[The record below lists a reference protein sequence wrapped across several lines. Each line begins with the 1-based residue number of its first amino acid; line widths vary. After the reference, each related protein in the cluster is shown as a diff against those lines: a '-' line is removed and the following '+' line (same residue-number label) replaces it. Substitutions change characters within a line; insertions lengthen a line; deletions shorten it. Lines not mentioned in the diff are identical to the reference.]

1 MPAEIDAKIANL
13 RTVDWE
19 SLGINFVLVFSPN
32 TFAGAP
38 HTHLATL
45 TLPDSATGARE
56 QEILATVTGAFPTV
70 TAIRVKD
77 ALDAVSGLVEDLALA
92 VRAAAGVAL
101 ASSVLVLAGA
111 LAASHAARIRE
122 AAILQTLGATRGR
135 LVTAFA
141 LEYLLLGLSTAIFAI
156 AAGSAAA
163 WAVLTLVMDIPFAF
177 DPLTAV
183 AAAVAALVVTVGLG
197 LVGTWRVLGHK
208 LAPAL
213 RDL

>member
-1 MPAEIDAKIANL
+1 MTI
-13 RTVDWE
+13 
-19 SLGINFVLVFSPN
+19 SLAAQAGS
-32 TFAGAP
+32 AGAN
-38 HTHLATL
+38 A
-45 TLPDSATGARE
+45 
-56 QEILATVTGAFPTV
+56 
-70 TAIRVKD
+70 
-77 ALDAVSGLVEDLALA
+77 ALA

-141 LEYLLLGLSTAIFAI
+141 LEYLLLGLSTAVFAI